1 MCTGSKAEK
10 ASETRAGVDKE
21 RIEGQG
27 IRGRT
32 DGAEGI
38 VLGMEAIAVL
48 SKRVTHPMSGVER
61 IILATAVRGISARHR
76 RPTGNLL
83 Q

>member
-38 VLGMEAIAVL
+38 GSWDGSYCSFEQK
-48 SKRVTHPMSGVER
+48 SNTPY
-61 IILATAVRGISARHR
+61 VRC
-76 RPTGNLL
+76 
-83 Q
+83 